1 MHSNFHPGYLYP
13 PAFLVR
19 CDFLRRYEVSVSHVL
34 VFRAMPPAN
43 TLVRRVNWNA
53 FAPVVQARPCP
64 VFGRPVHRI
73 DYGLA
78 LLLKPFGPNLAIGA
92 LPSGFKPGPR
102 GVTPGFGYGSPSP
115 GPSGTSTHLTIT
127 LSRTHY
133 GVVCHPTPHS
143 PILAFPLV
151 WDYPCGMMPGFPR

>member
-13 PAFLVR
+13 PAPLVR
-19 CDFLRRYEVSVSHVL
+19 CDFLRRYEVSVSHVI

-53 FAPVVQARPCP
+53 FAPIVRARPCP

-78 LLLKPFGPNLAIGA
+78 LLLKPFGLNLAIGA
-92 LPSGFKPGPR
+92 LPSGCSPAPEALPPGLDMGLPVR
-102 GVTPGFGYGSPSP
+102 DPVG
-115 GPSGTSTHLTIT
+115 LQ
-127 LSRTHY
+127 
-133 GVVCHPTPHS
+133 PT
-143 PILAFPLV
+143 
-151 WDYPCGMMPGFPR
+151 